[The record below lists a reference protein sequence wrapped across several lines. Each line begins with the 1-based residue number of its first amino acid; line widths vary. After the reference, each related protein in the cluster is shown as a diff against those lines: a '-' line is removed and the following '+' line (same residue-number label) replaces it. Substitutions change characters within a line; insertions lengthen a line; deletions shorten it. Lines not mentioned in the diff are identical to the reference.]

1 MGKNQM
7 KKNEWI
13 YLANAMWTY
22 AEKHDGKISSLLK
35 ELIKNINENM
45 EVIIDDMG
53 TNGKVIRSERYSN
66 TNATNKNDRERS

>member
-1 MGKNQM
+1 M
-7 KKNEWI
+7 KKSEWI

-35 ELIKNINENM
+35 ELIKNINKNM

-66 TNATNKNDRERS
+66 TNATNKNDRKRS

>member
-1 MGKNQM
+1 M
-7 KKNEWI
+7 KKSEWI

-66 TNATNKNDRERS
+66 TNAANKNDRERS

>member
-22 AEKHDGKISSLLK
+22 AEKHEGKISRLLK
-35 ELIKNINENM
+35 ELVFKVNTNM

-53 TNGKVIRSERYSN
+53 KNGETVRSERYSN
-66 TNATNKNDRERS
+66 TDATNKNDRKRS

>member
-1 MGKNQM
+1 M

-22 AEKHDGKISSLLK
+22 AEKHEGKISRLLK
-35 ELIKNINENM
+35 ELVFKLNTNM

-66 TNATNKNDRERS
+66 TDATNKNDRKRS

>member
-1 MGKNQM
+1 M

-22 AEKHDGKISSLLK
+22 AEKHEGKISRLLK
-35 ELIKNINENM
+35 ELVFKVNTNM

-53 TNGKVIRSERYSN
+53 NNEQDARIK
-66 TNATNKNDRERS
+66 

>member
-1 MGKNQM
+1 M

-66 TNATNKNDRERS
+66 TNATNKNDRKRS

>member
-1 MGKNQM
+1 M
-7 KKNEWI
+7 KKSEWI

-35 ELIKNINENM
+35 ELIKNINKNM

-66 TNATNKNDRERS
+66 TNATDKNDRKRS

>member
-7 KKNEWI
+7 KKSEWI

-35 ELIKNINENM
+35 ELIKNINKNM

-66 TNATNKNDRERS
+66 TNATDKNDRKRS